1 MARLMSLFVFL
12 LTPLTALACGAPPSL
27 LTAAPPQLLRGLEKD
42 SAVFLAAM
50 DDYSIAMEACYDG
63 PQGPLELAP
72 HIKAANLLEA
82 NITAMRRLA
91 EDKVRDDE
99 FDYEALLSSPLWGD
113 IEAMRVAAAYATA
126 WGALA
131 AAVRH
136 ISAEDKKQALDLA
149 GKAMLQ
155 LTFEFKHPVLV
166 QRAMYGLATA
176 QIEGGRLAAAVAT
189 LTRLKQSLAR
199 GGDAD
204 FKISVDGFY
213 ARITAP
219 GYQPPAPL
227 FETAET
233 PANESGA
240 RLALTG
246 KAGDDAVKLARIALA
261 EARPASEIIGI
272 LEPALRGT
280 RTSARAALA
289 LIARDQLLLKAMD
302 YAPGPS
308 LQIMSR
314 AFADGQYGQLV
325 ASWPDLKP
333 YYPLLPDGLKRQV
346 DYQMGVARLNLGDLV
361 LALDHLRAAR
371 QATASGVE
379 AVRLDKLIILARL
392 SVDKPPEAALIAL
405 AKKHVRPLQKIEKQ
419 RAIDDPPPTPEE
431 ALDDMLDLRARIV
444 LARHAAAQADW
455 TTADGYLTGIGPEQ
469 SAYQLF
475 LGMRVRLLAEAVRGR
490 LKKGESVK
498 AVRSIARGG
507 HILYRLWR
515 DSDCLPGCPR
525 SNRLAV
531 HRAAFET
538 ALMGRLNSNAF
549 GLAWGGFVDEGGDIK
564 PFVGQALPYLVDKA
578 DGERLMAMLESD
590 NEDLAAFT
598 LGQWKSHLSARLK
611 KPDFDGRYQFLSAL
625 ADMQG
630 RPRAVLLEALVEHD
644 LTRAQPV
651 EALIHAETLAANFP
665 RRPSAWFWRA
675 AALQANQRGLEA
687 ARALSSLAQR
697 TPSDD
702 PVGMG
707 ARLGLAA
714 LFVDLQRG
722 AQACAMREKIFSR
735 PQAAARWRD
744 AAQAFPPLKDWQ
756 KTTDRYCG

>member
-42 SAVFLAAM
+42 SAAFLTTM

-113 IEAMRVAAAYATA
+113 IEAMRVATAYATA

-219 GYQPPAPL
+219 SYQPPAPL
-227 FETAET
+227 FGTAET
-233 PANESGA
+233 PANENGA

-308 LQIMSR
+308 LQIMRR

-371 QATASGVE
+371 QATQSGVE

-392 SVDKPPEAALIAL
+392 SVDKPPEAALTAL
-405 AKKHVRPLQKIEKQ
+405 AKKHVRPPQKIEKQ

-455 TTADGYLTGIGPEQ
+455 ATADGYLTGIGPNQ

-525 SNRLAV
+525 SNRPAV

-538 ALMGRLNSNAF
+538 ALMGRLNSSAF

-598 LGQWKSHLSARLK
+598 LGQWKNHLSARQK

-644 LTRAQPV
+644 LTRARPI

>member
-1 MARLMSLFVFL
+1 MPRYLTFFVLLFAPV
-12 LTPLTALACGAPPSL
+12 TALACGAPSHL
-27 LTAAPPQLLRGLEKD
+27 LTAPPQQILRGLEKNN
-42 SAVFLAAM
+42 APYLAAM

-63 PQGPLELAP
+63 PQGPLQLAP
-72 HIKAANLLEA
+72 HVKAAQTLHINMA
-82 NITAMRRLA
+82 AMRRLA
-91 EDKVRDDE
+91 EDAVRDNE
-99 FDYEALLSSPLWGD
+99 FSYEALLSSPLWGD
-113 IEAMRVAAAYATA
+113 IEAMRVAAAYSEA

-131 AAVRH
+131 MAVRQ
-136 ISAEDKKQALDLA
+136 ISAEDKKQALA
-149 GKAMLQ
+149 AATKAMQQ
-155 LTFEFKHPVLV
+155 LTFEFKHPVVV

-176 QIEGGRLAAAVAT
+176 QIEGGGLALAVAT

-204 FKISVDGFY
+204 FKKSVDAFY

-227 FETAET
+227 FEKPET
-233 PANESGA
+233 GIDPNG
-240 RLALTG
+240 RLVLTG
-246 KAGDDAVKLARIALA
+246 KAGEDAVKLARIAMG

-280 RTSARAALA
+280 RDSARAALA
-289 LIARDQLLLKAMD
+289 LIARDQLLLRAMD

-308 LQIMSR
+308 LRVMRR

-333 YYPLLPDGLKRQV
+333 YYPLLPEGLKRQV
-346 DYQMGVARLNLGDLV
+346 DYQMGVARLNLGELA

-371 QATASGVE
+371 KTTPPGTE
-379 AVRLDKLIILARL
+379 AVRLDKLIVLARL
-392 SVDKPPEAALIAL
+392 SLDKVPDAPRIALAKQYMRPASKTQKPRAIDDALPTPEAALD
-405 AKKHVRPLQKIEKQ
+405 E
-419 RAIDDPPPTPEE
+419 
-431 ALDDMLDLRARIV
+431 MLDLRARIV
-444 LARHAAAQADW
+444 LARHAATQADW
-455 TTADGYLTGIGPEQ
+455 AAADGFLTGIGPTQ
-469 SAYQLF
+469 PAYQLF

-490 LKKGESVK
+490 MKEGESAK
-498 AVRSIARGG
+498 DISSTARGG

-515 DSDCLPGCPR
+515 DSACPPGCPK
-525 SNRLAV
+525 SNYLAV

-538 ALMGRLNSNAF
+538 ALMGKLPSTAF
-549 GLAWGGFVDEGGDIK
+549 GYGWGGYVEAGGDIK
-564 PFVGQALPYLVDKA
+564 PFVERALAYLVDQA
-578 DGERLMAMLESD
+578 DAERLLVLLEND
-590 NEDLAAFT
+590 NEELAAFI
-598 LGQWKSHLSARLK
+598 LNQWKSHLRGRAK
-611 KPDFDGRYQFLSAL
+611 KPGFDGRYQFLGSL

-630 RPRAVLLEALVEHD
+630 RPQAVLLEALIEHD
-644 LTRAQPV
+644 LAQGDLANALLHA
-651 EALIHAETLAANFP
+651 EALAAGFP

-714 LFVDLQRG
+714 LFVELERG

-735 PQAAARWRD
+735 PQAGAHWRAA
-744 AAQAFPPLKDWQ
+744 AKVFPPLNDWQ
-756 KTTDRYCG
+756 KTIDDFCR